1 MAGAF
6 GGAPAYLPPPLS
18 IAEMIGRPG
27 KAVPL
32 AKKGAPWTDEEHSA
46 FLAGL
51 KVYGRGQWKQ
61 ISRYYV
67 PSRTPTQVASHAQK
81 HFLRQSGAQKRRSRF
96 SAVEEAAAAPQPPV
110 PQLLPPLPLS
120 GLHRPPGMVAAA
132 PPATAPGV
140 PAMPTLFGHSLPP
153 AQHAAAFLPPQ
164 PRLVGAP
171 GTVVGGVAMGVPIG
185 VLPPLPSITTASGAE
200 LPILPVLPGRINAI
214 AASAA
219 ASAPAAPTPP
229 PAATASYSGSGDSG
243 SERRHSSPSPGPEER
258 KAQRSRVSA
267 AALPPSGSSAKP
279 SYAPSGRTQ
288 QLLRLL
294 ELNEQLAASS
304 AGAAGAEG
312 GTASTSSAQ
321 GRRAAAAGGGAA
333 AAAAAT
339 AMDWQ
344 SSVKRV
350 PSATA
355 ALDTLALLAEAE
367 AESDAGNAEPA
378 HSARTH
384 LVSAF

>member
-1 MAGAF
+1 MVIEARHAPC
-6 GGAPAYLPPPLS
+6 APAGTVENCLASLEAS
-18 IAEMIGRPG
+18 HRNRRPTTV
-27 KAVPL
+27 AP
-32 AKKGAPWTDEEHSA
+32 AGAPWTDEEHSA

-51 KVYGRGQWKQ
+51 KVYGRVSSFICSSRKLLGQSTRVQAASGLWALGTLPAVQRPALPATHARCPARLPSRLQGQWKQ

-185 VLPPLPSITTASGAE
+185 VLPPLPSITTASE
-200 LPILPVLPGRINAI
+200 W
-214 AASAA
+214 
-219 ASAPAAPTPP
+219 
-229 PAATASYSGSGDSG
+229 
-243 SERRHSSPSPGPEER
+243 ECW
-258 KAQRSRVSA
+258 
-267 AALPPSGSSAKP
+267 
-279 SYAPSGRTQ
+279 
-288 QLLRLL
+288 
-294 ELNEQLAASS
+294 
-304 AGAAGAEG
+304 
-312 GTASTSSAQ
+312 
-321 GRRAAAAGGGAA
+321 
-333 AAAAAT
+333 
-339 AMDWQ
+339 DW
-344 SSVKRV
+344 
-350 PSATA
+350 
-355 ALDTLALLAEAE
+355 E
-367 AESDAGNAEPA
+367 
-378 HSARTH
+378 
-384 LVSAF
+384 